1 MQCTSHL
8 ETSIKKKRW
17 CNQKK
22 YLLRHSSGVCD
33 YAVPMS
39 HEHASSQWCKFQ
51 TAAWLLAW
59 RRHKKVH
66 TLRWIHIRVYLRMRC
81 VFVYALF
88 MLITS
93 CRFLAFGDS
102 IISMSY
108 QHLLG
113 LTTVSNIISETC
125 DALWS
130 VLSKDVLP
138 YPFTKEK

>member
-1 MQCTSHL
+1 MNPHPCILT
-8 ETSIKKKRW
+8 
-17 CNQKK
+17 
-22 YLLRHSSGVCD
+22 
-33 YAVPMS
+33 
-39 HEHASSQWCKFQ
+39 HA
-51 TAAWLLAW
+51 
-59 RRHKKVH
+59 
-66 TLRWIHIRVYLRMRC
+66 C

-108 QHLLG
+108 QYLLG

-138 YPFTKEK
+138 YPFTKEKQLSISKEFEEIQDFNHCIGVINDKYIIIQVS